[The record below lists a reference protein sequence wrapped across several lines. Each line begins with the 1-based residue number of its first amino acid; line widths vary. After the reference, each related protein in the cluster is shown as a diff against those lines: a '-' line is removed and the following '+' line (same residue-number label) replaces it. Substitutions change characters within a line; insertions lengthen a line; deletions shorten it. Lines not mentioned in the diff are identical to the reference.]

1 MLDVA
6 DRLPIIYRAIVPQ
19 GSALSAGD
27 VRTILKLAFLAVEI
41 DFDEAPDEMQALT
54 ITNQKLWE
62 LAGHAPERIPIISP
76 LPVPEDHE
84 GRSQRIRELASQ
96 LASTEARELAYSVAN
111 LLAVLDL
118 ALAGIEDAMLDEL
131 ARELQIAPARA
142 AELVE
147 LTASV
152 MTPGMSAGVHP

>member
-19 GSALSAGD
+19 GAELSAPD

-41 DFDEAPDEMQALT
+41 DFDEAPDEMQALA
-54 ITNQKLWE
+54 ITNRMLWE
-62 LAGHAPERIPIISP
+62 LSGHDQEPVPIVSP

-84 GRSQRIRELASQ
+84 GRRHRIRELARQ

-118 ALAGIEDAMLDEL
+118 ALARVEDAMLDEL
-131 ARELQIAPARA
+131 ARELHLSPERA

-152 MTPGMSAGVHP
+152 VTPGIRADLHP